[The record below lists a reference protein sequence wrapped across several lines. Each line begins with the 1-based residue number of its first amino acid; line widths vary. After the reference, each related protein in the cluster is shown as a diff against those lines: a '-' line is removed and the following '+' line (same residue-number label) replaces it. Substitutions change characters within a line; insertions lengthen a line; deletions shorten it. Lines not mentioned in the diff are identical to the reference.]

1 MQGKLCKWFENEN
14 ENFFSCFFKKKQM
27 PSSIYN
33 IGDAVHRIE
42 DREIT
47 GAIIL
52 TIIERDDDNIIEIQ
66 YDEGGTGWWPESFLR
81 L

>member
-1 MQGKLCKWFENEN
+1 
-14 ENFFSCFFKKKQM
+14 M

-33 IGDAVHRIE
+33 IGDHVHRIE

-52 TIIERDDDNIIEIQ
+52 TIIERDDDNLIEIQ
-66 YDEGGTGWWPESFLR
+66 YDEGVSRDGQGGTGWWPESSLR